1 MTKNEQKTNEQS
13 QQNEQMNQSANEL
26 KILTSEGYF
35 KRIFDG

>member
-26 KILTSEGYF
+26 KILTLKSYYN
-35 KRIFDG
+35 RIFDG